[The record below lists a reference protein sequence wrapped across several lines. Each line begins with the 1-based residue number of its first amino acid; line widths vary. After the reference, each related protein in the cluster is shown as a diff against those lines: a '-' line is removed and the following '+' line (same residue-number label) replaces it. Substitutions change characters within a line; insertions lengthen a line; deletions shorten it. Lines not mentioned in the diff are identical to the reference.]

1 MGDEI
6 RHAHFQRRDFTA
18 FESRLR
24 EETALLSE
32 WIERGRFSKARNV
45 GGFEL
50 EAWLVDARGHPAP
63 LNDRFLE
70 RIDSPLVVPELARFN
85 IELNT
90 APRRLAG
97 DALACMERELADT
110 WRRCGEVA
118 HSLDARVAMIGI
130 LPTVTEFDLALDNIS
145 ERVRY
150 RALNEQVLRLREGAP
165 LELRIDGP
173 QPLHAFHHDVMLEA
187 GTTSFQIHL
196 QVSPQEAV
204 RYFNAAIILSA
215 PMVSAC
221 ANSPY
226 LFGHELWE
234 ETRIPLFEQAV
245 SVCAP
250 HGGDCPN
257 ARVTFGHA
265 YARRS
270 MIECFQ
276 ENLERYAVLL
286 PEVGE
291 EPPERFYHLRLHNGT
306 IWRWNRALVGFDP
319 DGTPHLRVEHRV
331 VPAGPTVPDS
341 IANAALFFGLVEALA
356 TSDPAPESRLT
367 FETARANFYAA
378 ARTGLGAEVVWLD
391 GRKRGLRALLLDE
404 LLPAAQDGLSAL
416 GIDPADRERY
426 LGIIHARLE
435 SGQTGA
441 SWQRR
446 FVQHYGPDRGS
457 LTAAYLERQQRG
469 EPVHTWT
476 V

>member
-6 RHAHFQRRDFTA
+6 RHGHFRRRDFNA

-24 EETALLSE
+24 EETALLAR
-32 WIERGRFSKARNV
+32 WIEQGRLSRAGDI

-50 EAWLVDARGHPAP
+50 EAWLVDQRGHPAP

-70 RIDSPLVVPELARFN
+70 RLDSPLVVPELARFN

-97 DALACMERELADT
+97 DALAGMERELAAT
-110 WRRCGEVA
+110 WRRCEEVA
-118 HSLDARVAMIGI
+118 HSLEARMAMIGI
-130 LPTVTEFDLALDNIS
+130 LPTVTEFDLSLDNIS

-150 RALNEQVLRLREGAP
+150 RALNEQVLRLRQGAP

-173 QPLHAFHHDVMLEA
+173 QPLHAFHRDVMLEA

-196 QVSPQEAV
+196 QVSPDESV

-215 PMVSAC
+215 PMVAAC

-226 LFGHELWE
+226 LFGHDLWE

-250 HGGDCPN
+250 HGDCPD
-257 ARVTFGHA
+257 ARATFGHA
-265 YARRS
+265 YAARS
-270 MIECFQ
+270 LIECFQ

-286 PEVGE
+286 PEVSE
-291 EPPERFYHLRLHNGT
+291 EPPERLCHLRLHNGT
-306 IWRWNRALVGFDP
+306 IWRWNRALIGFDP
-319 DGTPHLRVEHRV
+319 DGTPHLRIEHRV
-331 VPAGPTVPDS
+331 VPAGPTVPDA
-341 IANAALFFGLVEALA
+341 IANAAMFFGMARALA
-356 TSDPAPESRLT
+356 GANPPPESRLT

-378 ARTGLGAEVVWLD
+378 ARTGLGAEIAWLD

-404 LLPAAQDGLSAL
+404 LLPAAQEGLGVL
-416 GIDPADRERY
+416 GIDPEDRDRY
-426 LGIIHARLE
+426 LGIIRARLE

-441 SWQRR
+441 CWQRR
-446 FVQHYGPDRGS
+446 FVEHHGPDRGA
-457 LTAAYLERQQRG
+457 LTAAYLERQSRG
-469 EPVHTWT
+469 DPVHTWT
-476 V
+476 I